1 MGTKKLE
8 ILTICLEILVILSL
22 SVKCNEFKCPEG
34 SDKKIFCYYKVTGQ
48 ESNEV
53 NPSSIFHHNKPPC
66 SHIIYAFAGLD
77 MDGNIVL
84 PHKRVSHDLHDLM
97 RLKEKDPC
105 LKILIS
111 VGGWN
116 EGSEKF
122 SSLVETENSIENF
135 AEKALKFLIF
145 YGFDGIDIHWM
156 YPTMRGGIK
165 DDRKNFVNLIKA
177 LKSKLSKRNKL
188 VVAAIGTKI
197 SHITESYS
205 PMKEL
210 CDSLDYAIL
219 MTYDYYDRTKTS
231 IGAPL
236 VNDDHHIYKETVA
249 ENIQRI
255 LLENCK
261 AEKLIFGI
269 STYGKVYEL
278 KRSSRTGI
286 GADLSD
292 EDVDV
297 NGQFVEYNKICTA
310 LRKNLSISGN
320 HNDKTV
326 KWTTKLLPK
335 SHSKYAFHDRTWV
348 SYDDHEAVEIKTLYA
363 LKKNLG
369 GVMFYTLN
377 GDNFNEDCK
386 VYFPLITRAKKLIG
400 EFTAKCKSSDS
411 NICLKKIEQEHN
423 LHLSIH

>member
-1 MGTKKLE
+1 MKLE
-8 ILTICLEILVILSL
+8 ILTIFVKILIICSL
-22 SVKCNEFKCPEG
+22 CVKCDEFNCPEE
-34 SDKKIFCYYKVTGQ
+34 SQKKIFCYYKATNH
-48 ESNEV
+48 ELLNEV
-53 NPSSIFHHNKPPC
+53 THQSPSSIFHHNKPPC

-77 MDGNIVL
+77 MNGEIVL
-84 PHKRVSHDLHDLM
+84 PHKKVNQDFHDLM
-97 RLKEKDPC
+97 KLKEKDPC

-111 VGGWN
+111 VGGWD

-122 SSLVETENSIENF
+122 SSLVETEDSVENF
-135 AEKALKFLIF
+135 AEKTLRFLIF

-165 DDRKNFVNLIKA
+165 DDRQNFVKLIKA

-197 SHITESYS
+197 SHIIEAYS

-219 MTYDYYDRTKTS
+219 MTYDYFDRSKTS

-236 VNDDHHIYKETVA
+236 VNDDHHIYKEILA
-249 ENIQRI
+249 ENVQRI
-255 LLENCK
+255 LSESCRP
-261 AEKLIFGI
+261 EKLIFGI
-269 STYGKVYEL
+269 STHGKVFKL
-278 KRSSRTGI
+278 KRSTRTGI

-297 NGQFVEYNKICTA
+297 NEQFVEYNKICTA
-310 LRKNLSISGN
+310 LKKNLSISSSY
-320 HNDKTV
+320 NDKTV
-326 KWTTKLLPK
+326 KWTTKLLPR
-335 SHSKYAFHDRTWV
+335 SHSKYAYHDRTWV
-348 SYDDHEAVEIKTLYA
+348 SYDDHEAIEIKTFYA

-377 GDNFNEDCK
+377 GDSFNEDCK
-386 VYFPLITRAKKLIG
+386 VYFPLITRAKKLIE
-400 EFTAKCKSSDS
+400 EFTMQCKNSHAEA
-411 NICLKKIEQEHN
+411 CLKKIEQEHN
-423 LHLSIH
+423 LHLNI